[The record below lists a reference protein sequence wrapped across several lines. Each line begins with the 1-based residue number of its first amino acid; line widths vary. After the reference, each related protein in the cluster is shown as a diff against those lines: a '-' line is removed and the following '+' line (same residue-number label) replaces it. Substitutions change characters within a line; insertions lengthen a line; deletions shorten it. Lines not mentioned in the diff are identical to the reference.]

1 MFRLE
6 RFTVPTINPNEDKGY
21 YRHPSGVLILGDSID
36 KMRCIPSRCVDFI
49 LTDPPYLVNYKS
61 RDGRSISNDIND
73 DWLQPAFEEA
83 FRLLKPDNFA
93 VSFYG
98 WSKCDRFM
106 HAWRK
111 AGFRMVGHFSFI
123 KEYSSSQSFVSY
135 CHEGAFLLIKGDP
148 AKPENPIKDVI
159 PFKFTGNALHP
170 TQKPVEALR
179 TLIRS
184 FCPPGGTVLDPFCGS
199 GSTAAAAI
207 AENREFLT
215 VEIMREYYDKAKE
228 RLEKVQAPPIKHP
241 PALKVV
247 S

>member
-1 MFRLE
+1 
-6 RFTVPTINPNEDKGY
+6 
-21 YRHPSGVLILGDSID
+21 
-36 KMRCIPSRCVDFI
+36 
-49 LTDPPYLVNYKS
+49 
-61 RDGRSISNDIND
+61 
-73 DWLQPAFEEA
+73 
-83 FRLLKPDNFA
+83 
-93 VSFYG
+93 
-98 WSKCDRFM
+98 
-106 HAWRK
+106 
-111 AGFRMVGHFSFI
+111 
-123 KEYSSSQSFVSY
+123 
-135 CHEGAFLLIKGDP
+135 
-148 AKPENPIKDVI
+148 VI